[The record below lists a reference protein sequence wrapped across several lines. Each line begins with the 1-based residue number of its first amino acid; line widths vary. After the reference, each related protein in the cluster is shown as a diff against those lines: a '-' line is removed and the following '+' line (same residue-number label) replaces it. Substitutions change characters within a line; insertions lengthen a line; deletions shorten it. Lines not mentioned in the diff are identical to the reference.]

1 MSVFQFSVQ
10 MPGSSSV
17 FLLCPGVDNA
27 VCANWA
33 GSGLLMQNKNSS
45 LARSAK
51 VWSLNKNQL
60 YTVCDLDRCVIYIS
74 TDTLCLEATA
84 LQNHRKRSRVP
95 RASVQV

>member
-10 MPGSSSV
+10 MDGSSSV

-74 TDTLCLEATA
+74 TDTLCLEATE
-84 LQNHRKRSRVP
+84 LQKEIKSVK
-95 RASVQV
+95 RASVKV

>member
-33 GSGLLMQNKNSS
+33 GSGLLMQNKIP
-45 LARSAK
+45 L
-51 VWSLNKNQL
+51 WQ
-60 YTVCDLDRCVIYIS
+60 
-74 TDTLCLEATA
+74 E
-84 LQNHRKRSRVP
+84 
-95 RASVQV
+95 VQKFGA